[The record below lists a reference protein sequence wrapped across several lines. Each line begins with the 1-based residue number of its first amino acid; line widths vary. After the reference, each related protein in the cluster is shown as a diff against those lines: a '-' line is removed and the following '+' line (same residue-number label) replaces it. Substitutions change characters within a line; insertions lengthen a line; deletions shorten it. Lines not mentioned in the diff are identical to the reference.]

1 MELIINGNIID
12 SDVQVILERIREET
26 DSRFLKDI
34 IRRGDNVGV
43 TCPSHK
49 GGQEN
54 HPSCYVY
61 TRKDNDN
68 VPFGFY
74 KCFTCGDQGQLYK
87 LVAKCFECS
96 YDEAK
101 RWLVDN
107 FSRSILDEVPL
118 ELPEI
123 ILDKSKPIYLNEK
136 ELDRFAYFHP
146 YMFDRK
152 LTKPIIMKFKIGWNP
167 ETDALTFPIWD
178 AQGRLIGVT
187 ERLVKKKGFNI
198 PKGMPKV
205 VYLLNFIIKEGITEV
220 YVVESQIDALYLW
233 SLGKPAIALLGT
245 GSKDQYEILKK
256 SGIRT
261 YHLALDGDMAGR
273 HGVRNF
279 IDRMPNNVMIDVLML
294 PDQKDIN
301 DLSLEEINSLERK
314 DRSDFVYN

>member
-1 MELIINGNIID
+1 
-12 SDVQVILERIREET
+12 
-26 DSRFLKDI
+26 
-34 IRRGDNVGV
+34 
-43 TCPSHK
+43 
-49 GGQEN
+49 
-54 HPSCYVY
+54 
-61 TRKDNDN
+61 
-68 VPFGFY
+68 
-74 KCFTCGDQGQLYK
+74 
-87 LVAKCFECS
+87 
-96 YDEAK
+96 
-101 RWLVDN
+101 
-107 FSRSILDEVPL
+107 
-118 ELPEI
+118 
-123 ILDKSKPIYLNEK
+123 
-136 ELDRFAYFHP
+136 
-146 YMFDRK
+146 
-152 LTKPIIMKFKIGWNP
+152 MKFKIGWNP

-220 YVVESQIDALYLW
+220 YVLESQIDALYLW

-279 IDRMPNNVMIDVLML
+279 IDIMPNSVMIDVLML